1 MKKVK
6 MLKSGRWCDHPKDPI
21 LDLKKDQI
29 VELSDG
35 TADYAV
41 NSDRAEYYL
50 GEEDAV
56 KAKELSGSEGAIA
69 SMLGLD
75 AKTLADAE
83 AKADAEANAMLGVD
97 SDTLAKLKVVKV
109 NADAKAKAKSK
120 RKK

>member
-41 NSDRAEYYL
+41 ESGCAEYYI
-50 GEEDAV
+50 GEEDAT

-69 SMLGLD
+69 SMLGVDPVVLD
-75 AKTLADAE
+75 
-83 AKADAEANAMLGVD
+83 
-97 SDTLAKLKVVKV
+97 
-109 NADAKAKAKSK
+109 KAKKKPS